1 MLIATDAY
9 ITNYATG
16 CSSAWIECRFWEA
29 EVADS
34 NSVTPI
40 GRKLP
45 PLNTSTIRME
55 VYTVEEFQERWDE
68 MITRVE
74 NGEHIGIVNA
84 DGTAAVMVSAED
96 ELIKIH
102 TELNN
107 EAP

>member
-1 MLIATDAY
+1 
-9 ITNYATG
+9 
-16 CSSAWIECRFWEA
+16 
-29 EVADS
+29 
-34 NSVTPI
+34 
-40 GRKLP
+40 
-45 PLNTSTIRME
+45 ME

-84 DGTAAVMVSAED
+84 DGTAAVIVPADD

-107 EAP
+107 EAS